1 MDQIKYQE
9 YKDKLQDFNN
19 KIKEDPHNIS
29 DIAEDYNSAISY
41 VNDFEEISRLK
52 NQYDNNKDIKEPDL
66 LKIVKEENLEIE
78 KKIQE
83 IEKKYIQFDED
94 DFKNVIL
101 EIRAGT
107 GGDEAA
113 LFCEEMYEVYKKYVL
128 SKGWSIEILDV
139 SEGSDGGFKQIILEI
154 KGNMAYSNLKV
165 ESGVHGVQRVPKTE
179 SSGRIHTSTISI
191 VVLPEIKDKDFQIKN
206 SDLRFDY
213 FRASGAGGQHVNKT
227 DSAVRI
233 TYLPTG
239 MIVTSQNTRSQLQN
253 KEAALQIL
261 RSRLYNIQKEE
272 TIQEESRQ
280 RQQQISGAKRSEK
293 IRTYNFLQDRVTD
306 HRLGKSKNYH
316 INDIF
321 EKNQLQDLID
331 DIKNESN

>member
-19 KIKEDPHNIS
+19 KIKENPQFIEE
-29 DIAEDYNSAISY
+29 IAEDYNSAISY

-52 NQYDNNKDIKEPDL
+52 DQYNDNQNIKDSDL
-66 LKIVKEENLEIE
+66 YQIIKEENTTIL
-78 KKIQE
+78 KKIKE
-83 IEKKYIQFDED
+83 IEKKYIQFDKD

-113 LFCEEMYEVYKKYVL
+113 LFCEEIFEVYKKYVI
-128 SKGWSIEILDV
+128 SKGWNLDLLDISV
-139 SEGSDGGFKQIILEI
+139 GSNGGFKQAIIEI

-165 ESGVHGVQRVPKTE
+165 ESGVHRVQRVPKTE
-179 SSGRIHTSTISI
+179 SSGRIHTSTISV
-191 VVLPEIKDKDFQIKN
+191 VVLPEIKDKDFQIKD

-272 TIQEESRQ
+272 TLQKESKK
-280 RQQQISGAKRSEK
+280 RQQQISGSKRAEK
-293 IRTYNFLQDRVTD
+293 IRTYNFLQDRITD

>member
-165 ESGVHGVQRVPKTE
+165 ESGVHRVQRVPKTE

>member
-19 KIKEDPHNIS
+19 KIKENPQFIEE
-29 DIAEDYNSAISY
+29 IAEDYNSAISY

-52 NQYDNNKDIKEPDL
+52 DQYNDNQNIKDSDL
-66 LKIVKEENLEIE
+66 YQIIKEENTTIL
-78 KKIQE
+78 KKIKE
-83 IEKKYIQFDED
+83 IEKKYIQFDKD

-113 LFCEEMYEVYKKYVL
+113 LFCEEIFEVYKKYVI
-128 SKGWSIEILDV
+128 SKGWNLNLLDISV
-139 SEGSDGGFKQIILEI
+139 GSNGGFKQAIIEI

-165 ESGVHGVQRVPKTE
+165 ESGVHRVQRVPKTE
-179 SSGRIHTSTISI
+179 SSGRIHTSTISV
-191 VVLPEIKDKDFQIKN
+191 VVLPEIKDKDFQIKD

-272 TIQEESRQ
+272 TLQKESKK
-280 RQQQISGAKRSEK
+280 RQQQISGSKRAEK
-293 IRTYNFLQDRVTD
+293 IRTYNFLQDRITD